1 MPLIRNAS
9 HLFLAAAG
17 LTLAACSAQTEGPQS
32 AGPSGTGGG
41 GGALALFPILDAEAE
56 PDENVVISP
65 VSIDLAFGLLH
76 AGARGETRTQLE
88 QYLPPLA
95 DPMGYETDKDDVKVA
110 ISNALFLDD
119 RFRFRDSYVSQLRR
133 EYEAKA
139 IATDFTDKQGAADT
153 INSWADDATE
163 GLIPEVIPPAAITPD
178 MIAVLANALYFDGLW
193 ETKLMSSSQHPF
205 LFGSGREAPFTFV
218 GETFETPYARV
229 KGWKSVRLPYRN
241 DRYAMDILMPSDRE
255 IMAAAPPLE
264 LIERLKQELDGDETE
279 LVRVEIPQF
288 ETDFAISLNDTL
300 MSLGVTLPFD
310 EVRVDLSGLAEPGQ
324 RPIVVSD
331 VRHVTKLQV
340 YDEGTK
346 AAAVTTISI
355 VLTGGR
361 VLPKDPILFRADR
374 PFIAVLRDLE
384 RDAVLFIGRISD
396 PQPFDPEVAE

>member
-9 HLFLAAAG
+9 RLFIAAAG
-17 LTLAACSAQTEGPQS
+17 LTLAACSAQTEGPQPAGS
-32 AGPSGTGGG
+32 AGTGG
-41 GGALALFPILDAEAE
+41 GGALALFPILDAEAKR
-56 PDENVVISP
+56 DENVVISP

-76 AGARGETRTQLE
+76 AGARGETRAQLE

-95 DPMGYETDKDDVKVA
+95 DPMGYETNKDDVKVT

-163 GLIPEVIPPAAITPD
+163 GLIPKVIAPETVTPD

-205 LFGSGREAPFTFV
+205 LFGSGREEPFTFV

-229 KGWKSVRLPYRN
+229 DGWEGVRLAYRN

-264 LIERLKQELDGDETE
+264 LIERLKQELDGDAME

-310 EVRVDLSGLAEPGQ
+310 EIRADLSGMAEPGQ
-324 RPIVVSD
+324 QPIKVSD
-331 VRHVTKLQV
+331 VRHMTKLQV

-355 VLTGGR
+355 VVTGAR
-361 VLPKDPILFRADR
+361 ILPKEPIPFRADR

-396 PQPFDPEVAE
+396 PQPFEPEVAE

>member
-9 HLFLAAAG
+9 RLFIAAAG
-17 LTLAACSAQTEGPQS
+17 LTLAACSAQTEGPQPAGS
-32 AGPSGTGGG
+32 AGTGG
-41 GGALALFPILDAEAE
+41 GGALALFPILDAEAK

-76 AGARGETRTQLE
+76 AGARGETRAQLE

-95 DPMGYETDKDDVKVA
+95 DPMGYETNKDDVKVA

-133 EYEAKA
+133 EYEAEA
-139 IATDFTDKQGAADT
+139 IATDFTDKEGASDT

-163 GLIPEVIPPAAITPD
+163 GLIPKVIAPETITPD

-205 LFGSGREAPFTFV
+205 LFGSGREEPFTFV

-229 KGWKSVRLPYRN
+229 DGWEGVRLPYRN

-264 LIERLKQELDGDETE
+264 LIERLKQELDGDAME

-288 ETDFAISLNDTL
+288 ETDFAISLKDAL

-310 EVRVDLSGLAEPGQ
+310 EVRGDLSGMAEPGQ
-324 RPIVVSD
+324 RPITVSD

-355 VLTGGR
+355 VVTGAR
-361 VLPKDPILFRADR
+361 ILPKDPIPFRADR

-396 PQPFDPEVAE
+396 PQPFEPEVAE